1 MHEVLENDKLA
12 QMVAHVGGSQQLQE
26 PNDRIKQQDCLKAA
40 MVNEL
45 KASSNQ
51 NHSTSSSPQRN
62 IAGMLQLPPI
72 SSPLKSS
79 KVSNVQSPE
88 RKGKLWIGHT
98 CTNVMIEPD
107 YFVRMFIPYSTREDT
122 SSPMIHDPAMA
133 WAQPPV
139 VDTMSPYHGLEE
151 APNTYL
157 TTTMA

>member
-1 MHEVLENDKLA
+1 
-12 QMVAHVGGSQQLQE
+12 MVVHVGGSQQLQE

-98 CTNVMIEPD
+98 CTNVMIEPRL
-107 YFVRMFIPYSTREDT
+107 FCWRVYSLFDTRRHIITYDPWPCHALSTT
-122 SSPMIHDPAMA
+122 SSSGH
-133 WAQPPV
+133 
-139 VDTMSPYHGLEE
+139 MSPYHGLEE